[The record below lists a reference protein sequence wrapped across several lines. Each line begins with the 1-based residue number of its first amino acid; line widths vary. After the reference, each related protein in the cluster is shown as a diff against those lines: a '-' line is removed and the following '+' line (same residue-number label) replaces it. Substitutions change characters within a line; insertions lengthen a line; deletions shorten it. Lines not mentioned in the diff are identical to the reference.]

1 VPPGA
6 IEILRQQ
13 LREKFPQAHGLRE
26 NSTVTDRRYNSG
38 GSENSTVTDRHYNSG
53 GLRAEIVE
61 KPARGVAFT
70 AEAFPLGAISEVV
83 AAGPV
88 SGLGLWVAGLLGEPE
103 RGSAHPEF
111 VWIDGADG
119 FDPSSFSAAACSRLL
134 WVRCRAVT
142 EMFKA
147 ADLLARDGNVPFL
160 LLDSTRLPRK
170 DLLAFPAAGWWR
182 LKQTV
187 ENHGGRLVVMTAF
200 PLVPCAKQRWQLSA
214 DLCLQDFD
222 KTREELR
229 EQLCMVP
236 EKLHRAN

>member
-1 VPPGA
+1 MTTSAVA
-6 IEILRQQ
+6 ILRQQ
-13 LREKFPQAHGLRE
+13 LRDKFPQAHGLR
-26 NSTVTDRRYNSG
+26 
-38 GSENSTVTDRHYNSG
+38 
-53 GLRAEIVE
+53 AEILE
-61 KPARGVAFT
+61 KPERGVAFT

-83 AAGPV
+83 AAGPI

-103 RGSAHPEF
+103 RSNPHPEF

-119 FDPSSFSAAACSRLL
+119 FDPGSFSALACSRLL
-134 WVRCRAVT
+134 WVRCRAVA
-142 EMFKA
+142 EMLKA

-187 ENHGGRLVVMTAF
+187 ENNGGRLVVMTAF

-214 DLCLQDFD
+214 DLSLKDFD